1 MPNFVGI
8 WDQKS
13 TEQGIRQALKTQL
26 HRVRIPGITTNDCL
40 LVEPGL
46 GVALMD
52 TQLLMNGEQPAR
64 SPDGRLSLFI
74 DGELYNAS
82 ELKRSFRSSLPDAEL
97 STAELCVHLIAIHGE
112 EVVRRF
118 NGLFSLVMYDS
129 VAKRLLLI
137 SDRYGFRPLF
147 IAQRDSCLLF
157 GSEMKALCAADTR
170 QRHIDEIGT
179 VELFCYGTCFAQQT
193 LIQGYTRLAPAT
205 ILTADSD
212 GVRFKKYWSY
222 KYEEGGRALDQPTYF
237 SVFGTLLDR
246 AVERCMQGSRRIG
259 ILLSGGYDSRA
270 VAASIRKHHLPISAF
285 TFGRPESRDVR
296 FATMLAERLGL
307 DHVALTNP
315 GAYLHPSCHS
325 VVWRTE
331 GMLSFANTTSIR
343 FHREMK
349 EKMDVFLTGILAEF
363 GGSHT
368 WPALLVARSRQQ
380 AIQAIFDRILGTR
393 LRAARRVFNPQY
405 FDRVLE
411 GVNARFR
418 DSFSAVLND
427 HPLNIADSWNVI
439 HLQPRGTYH
448 APSIDRPRF
457 EVRAPQMDAE
467 LVDFLLTIPPAARLE
482 QRVYKKMIAFHFPE
496 IRDVPCT
503 NSGRPIDPRFATE
516 YTRMTM
522 GYGGR
527 KAASLFRKVLHR
539 NAPLGREFRDLND
552 DFRAEPELMDK
563 VLKPL
568 LQAGVFPP
576 AIFNLSAIEA
586 IIDEHYNKRGKHE
599 NILSLLIS
607 WGLGIKYFV
616 HDDLSDVPEAMYQ
629 A

>member
-222 KYEEGGRALDQPTYF
+222 KYEEGGGLLINPLTSRCSAHSWTVLSSDACKDPVALEFY
-237 SVFGTLLDR
+237 SAAGTIAAQSLPPSGNIICLSQR
-246 AVERCMQGSRRIG
+246 LRLVAPNPATCGLRPC
-259 ILLSGGYDSRA
+259 LLSGL
-270 VAASIRKHHLPISAF
+270 ASI
-285 TFGRPESRDVR
+285 
-296 FATMLAERLGL
+296 MLR
-307 DHVALTNP
+307 
-315 GAYLHPSCHS
+315 
-325 VVWRTE
+325 
-331 GMLSFANTTSIR
+331 
-343 FHREMK
+343 
-349 EKMDVFLTGILAEF
+349 
-363 GGSHT
+363 
-368 WPALLVARSRQQ
+368 
-380 AIQAIFDRILGTR
+380 
-393 LRAARRVFNPQY
+393 
-405 FDRVLE
+405 
-411 GVNARFR
+411 
-418 DSFSAVLND
+418 
-427 HPLNIADSWNVI
+427 
-439 HLQPRGTYH
+439 
-448 APSIDRPRF
+448 
-457 EVRAPQMDAE
+457 
-467 LVDFLLTIPPAARLE
+467 
-482 QRVYKKMIAFHFPE
+482 
-496 IRDVPCT
+496 
-503 NSGRPIDPRFATE
+503 
-516 YTRMTM
+516 
-522 GYGGR
+522 
-527 KAASLFRKVLHR
+527 
-539 NAPLGREFRDLND
+539 
-552 DFRAEPELMDK
+552 
-563 VLKPL
+563 
-568 LQAGVFPP
+568 
-576 AIFNLSAIEA
+576 
-586 IIDEHYNKRGKHE
+586 
-599 NILSLLIS
+599 
-607 WGLGIKYFV
+607 
-616 HDDLSDVPEAMYQ
+616 
-629 A
+629 